1 MGSCDIIGAAE
12 RHKDIMKKIQT
23 NASNKKAVKRIEAAA
38 NEVSKRC
45 DEICIHAADPK
56 NLLSECF
63 SLARTVCINE
73 SCGQFLLAI
82 AESESI
88 ADIIAARKAL
98 ERLKERVLQANRK
111 IAARLGDNQ
120 DILEGVACCEETF
133 LRLLL
138 EGDPTIRIVA
148 KFAASH
154 LTVIRIVVMSALTS
168 LRKQLENIER
178 SGEVKVR
185 TFSFKALQQLLAAI
199 RGRPADKA
207 EALDFMRSLYNTGD
221 REFDSCHKVINYVR
235 TCTYAHDPYF
245 NQCVRIRT
253 LVKTFA
259 KKDRAGEERIWR
271 SFAQELKPSHAKC
284 RKAKFSD

>member
-23 NASNKKAVKRIEAAA
+23 NASNKKAVKRIEIAA

-45 DEICIHAADPK
+45 EEITAHAADPK

-63 SLARTVCINE
+63 TLARAVGFNE
-73 SCGQFLLAI
+73 ACGQFLTAI
-82 AESESI
+82 AESESN
-88 ADIIAARKAL
+88 ADIIAARKTL
-98 ERLKERVLQANRK
+98 ERMKSHVMQANQK
-111 IAARLGDNQ
+111 IGERLGDNH
-120 DILEGVACCEETF
+120 DLLDGVICCEETF
-133 LRLLL
+133 FKLLVD
-138 EGDPTIRIVA
+138 GDPTMRIIA
-148 KFAASH
+148 KFAAAH
-154 LTVIRIVVMSALTS
+154 LTFVRIVLTAALNNV
-168 LRKQLENIER
+168 RKQLELIEHN
-178 SGEVKVR
+178 GEVKVSA
-185 TFSFKALQQLLAAI
+185 FSFKALQQLMTAI

-259 KKDRAGEERIWR
+259 EKDRAGEERIWR
-271 SFAQELKPSHAKC
+271 SFAQELKPSHAKY
-284 RKAKFSD
+284 RKQKSGN